1 MKTHPLLQRYRPD
14 DVVTWRQGRPLT
26 AAAFLATA
34 HALAARLPRAG
45 HALNLCEDR
54 AEFLLGFAAALIAG
68 QVTLLPPS
76 RTPAA
81 LRRLCETHAGVVC
94 LCDRAAALDDVWAPE
109 DAPIAGSVKTV
120 DVRLTPSAAPD
131 DPDNLDDLDQLGA
144 PGLAGIPEIP
154 ARRPVLVV
162 FTSGSTGEP
171 APQAKTWGSL
181 VAGAETLGRE
191 IGLTPGASV
200 LGTVPAQ
207 HFYGVET
214 TVMLPLVWGAGVHP
228 GRPLLPADID
238 RALSELP
245 APRWLMTTPL
255 HLRACAATTDAAAAG
270 SPGKNPDKNPG
281 QSPNKNPAGVLS
293 ATMPLNAVLARDT
306 ERFWQTAVYDVYGC
320 TEAGI
325 VALRRPAVGE
335 AWRACA
341 GVRFWQEDGDTW
353 AAGAQLAEPVRLA
366 DRLRLLGDT
375 GFELQGRA
383 GDLVKIGGK
392 RASLAALQA
401 ELAGVPG
408 VVDGVFYWPEHAEP
422 GRERL
427 AALAV
432 APGLTPRAVLDG
444 LRGRIDPVFL
454 PRPLYLV
461 DALPRNA
468 LGKLPR
474 ENLARAVALLARGR
488 GQVDPAL

>member
-1 MKTHPLLQRYRPD
+1 MKTHPLLQRYRPN

-26 AAAFLATA
+26 AAAFLDTA

-54 AEFLLGFAAALIAG
+54 AEFLLGFAAGLIAG
-68 QVTLLPPS
+68 LVTLLPPS
-76 RTPAA
+76 RTPAT

-94 LCDRAAALDDVWAPE
+94 LCDRADALDGVWAPE
-109 DAPIAGSVKTV
+109 DVRTGGAWVLDGLETV
-120 DVRLTPSAAPD
+120 DVTQTPSA
-131 DPDNLDDLDQLGA
+131 A

-154 ARRPVLVV
+154 ARRPALVV

-181 VAGAETLGRE
+181 VAGAQTLGRE

-238 RALSELP
+238 CALSELP

-255 HLRACAATTDAAAAG
+255 HLRACAATAGPAAG
-270 SPGKNPDKNPG
+270 SPD
-281 QSPNKNPAGVLS
+281 QSPNRNPAGVLS
-293 ATMPLNAVLARDT
+293 ATMPLDAALARDT
-306 ERFWQTAVYDVYGC
+306 ERRWQTAVYDVYGC

-325 VALRRPAVGE
+325 VALRRPASGE

-341 GVRFWQEDGDTW
+341 GVRFWQKDGDTW

-488 GQVDPAL
+488 SQADPAV